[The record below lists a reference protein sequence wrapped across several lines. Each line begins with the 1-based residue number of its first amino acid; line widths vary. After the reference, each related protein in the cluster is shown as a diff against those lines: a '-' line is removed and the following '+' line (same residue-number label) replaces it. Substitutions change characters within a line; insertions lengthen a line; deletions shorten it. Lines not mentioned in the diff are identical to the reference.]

1 MVPKIL
7 KKGNWVRVSGR
18 IQFDSFSKELSMM
31 VNAANVIDAKTEPR
45 KDLAPEGE
53 KRVELHVHTK
63 MSAMDGVT
71 DIADYIKQAAQ
82 WGHKAIAL
90 TDHGVVQAIPDAY
103 HAAKKNDI
111 KVIACALKG
120 YLVEDEPKIA
130 WDEQPLN
137 LNDATLCQIM
147 TSKPLVFRQIMM

>member
-1 MVPKIL
+1 M
-7 KKGNWVRVSGR
+7 
-18 IQFDSFSKELSMM
+18 
-31 VNAANVIDAKTEPR
+31 
-45 KDLAPEGE
+45 
-53 KRVELHVHTK
+53 ELHVHTK

-111 KVIACALKG
+111 KVIYGVEG
-120 YLVEDEPKIA
+120 YLVED
-130 WDEQPLN
+130 
-137 LNDATLCQIM
+137 
-147 TSKPLVFRQIMM
+147 